1 MSAPSAPA
9 PPDYASAAA
18 QTSAGNALQARI
30 AQYGSMTNQVTP
42 YGAVNYAPNIAKYS
56 NAKGQD
62 LSVAEYDKLKGNKK
76 TAGQVK
82 GYTPLNQWTQT
93 VGLSPSQQIAFDQNN
108 RINAQLGNIAEGG
121 TQYVQSA
128 LANPLQGQQYSGNI
142 SPTADQMVR
151 NVNAPTLQGSYDDNA
166 NQIQTQSGANQY
178 ASGDAPNNA
187 NQIQTQS
194 GANQYASGDAPNN
207 ANQIQTQSGANQQAS
222 GYVQDPNLLNQQVQN
237 ALYQNSTQYL
247 DPQFQQ
253 SNAQLANRLANQGIT
268 QGSEAYNNAMLNAG
282 NQQQQ
287 AYESARNQAVSGG
300 IGAAQGMFGMN
311 LNQAQLGNSAAAQ
324 NNQMMLANQQA
335 ANQALGQQF
344 GQGVTSQQLGNSA
357 AAQNN
362 QMMLANQQAANQ
374 ALGQQ
379 NTQRMGA
386 ADFANRAAQA
396 QYGMG
401 TQNAA
406 LQNQAAQQAYQQA
419 LSSGQFQ
426 NSTAQ
431 QKFAQEQALQQNP
444 LNMLNSVRTGQQ
456 LQTAQMPQVGQSNPA
471 ALQAVTGPDMLG
483 AAQAQGQYS
492 MNTYNQQMA
501 AYNAMMSGATSSAGT
516 AAGAGAGMYSDRRLK
531 KNIVRIGT
539 HALGIGLYTWDYIW
553 GQPFTGVMAD
563 EVEKVMPEAVGTHPS
578 GFKWVNY
585 KMLGLV

>member
-151 NVNAPTLQGSYDDNA
+151 NVNAPTLQGSYDD
-166 NQIQTQSGANQY
+166 
-178 ASGDAPNNA
+178 NA